1 MTFFTYH
8 NKFLNNRINDNLN
21 NDYFDKIVE
30 FSIFIIHQADTKA
43 MEIFP
48 SKNERLNPF
57 PFYTR
62 MRRLNPIAF
71 DDKNQIWGIFNY
83 TYSKEI
89 LSNHKIFSSDIH
101 KLLFLQNQVKKNTH
115 EQINHDIKKNV
126 ANDTKNIRSSI
137 LTLDPPR
144 HRQLRNVILSAFTPN
159 RIYNLNS
166 RIEEVSKKLL
176 NNAIKKGEIDII
188 GDLAYPLPVT
198 IIAELIG
205 VPYRDHN
212 LFKEWADRLLGA
224 NANTTNFLDRKLEP
238 GFKKIQEEMDDYFNK
253 IIQIREKEPKNDL
266 ISNLIVSTIDNNRL
280 TTEEILSFCSLLLL
294 AGHVTTVN
302 LIGNTIRSLLENPL
316 QLRKLKKNPNAL
328 IPSTIEESLRYR
340 SPVQALFRFL
350 LEDWDFNNY
359 KMSRGQRIV
368 IWLGSAN
375 HDEAIFKNPEE
386 FDILRQP
393 NEHIAF
399 GYGIHFCIGSTLA
412 RLEGQSVLKQILE
425 QLEDISFMDNYTEG
439 SLKPMHDV
447 FLMGVSNLPIKFKE
461 RKK

>member
-1 MTFFTYH
+1 MII
-8 NKFLNNRINDNLN
+8 LILIPLIN
-21 NDYFDKIVE
+21 KIVE
-30 FSIFIIHQADTKA
+30 FSIFIIHQTDTKT

-57 PFYTR
+57 PFYST

-83 TYSKEI
+83 SYSKEI
-89 LSNHKIFSSDIH
+89 LSNHKIFSSDIQ
-101 KLLFLQNQVKKNTH
+101 KLVVLQNQFKENKH
-115 EQINHDIKKNV
+115 EQIDLNIKKNV
-126 ANDTKNIRSSI
+126 AIDTKNIRSSI

-144 HRQLRNVILSAFTPN
+144 HRKLRNVILSAFTPN
-159 RIYNLNS
+159 RIYNLNP

-176 NNAIKKGEIDII
+176 NKAIKKGEIDII

-198 IIAELIG
+198 IIAELLG
-205 VPYRDHN
+205 VPYRDHD

-238 GFKKIQEEMDDYFNK
+238 DFKKIQEEMDVYFNE
-253 IIQIREKEPKNDL
+253 IIQIRKKEPKNDL
-266 ISNLIVSTIDNNRL
+266 ISNLIGARIDNNRL
-280 TTEEILSFCSLLLL
+280 TSEEILSFCSLLLL

-350 LEDWDFNNY
+350 LEDWELNNY

-375 HDEAIFKNPEE
+375 HDEVIFKNPEE

-399 GYGIHFCIGSTLA
+399 GYGIHFCLGSTLA
-412 RLEGQSVLKQILE
+412 RLEGQAVLKQILE
-425 QLEDISFMDNYTEG
+425 QLEDISFMDNYTEE